1 MWFLPSRDSAN
12 QPSMIDNLHELIEIA
27 ANTNVRTV
35 ATHIKARGTDFW
47 GSSVRMNELL
57 RKARKEGLPI
67 YADQYPYNTSGSD
80 GRIVLIPFWASTDD
94 SSADSKTTEKNKHE
108 QPDYAKRLESVLA
121 DKNKAAELRRDIKY
135 EMTRRG
141 GPDNILIVDHPNSDL
156 VGQSLSE
163 FAARLE
169 MDPVKAAISLQL
181 TGDRTRRGGA
191 RLRAFSMSEKD
202 VEAFAKTP
210 WTATSS
216 DAGITLPND
225 GPVHPRFYGAFP
237 RKIRRYAI
245 ERGLISIEE
254 AVRVSTSLPAN
265 ILKLKDRGL
274 IQEGAHADL
283 VVFDPDRIRD
293 TADAFNPHQYAEG
306 INYVFVNGKL
316 AAEGQRWLGSLS
328 GRILMRHGKTP

>member
-1 MWFLPSRDSAN
+1 
-12 QPSMIDNLHELIEIA
+12 
-27 ANTNVRTV
+27 
-35 ATHIKARGTDFW
+35 
-47 GSSVRMNELL
+47 
-57 RKARKEGLPI
+57 
-67 YADQYPYNTSGSD
+67 
-80 GRIVLIPFWASTDD
+80 
-94 SSADSKTTEKNKHE
+94 
-108 QPDYAKRLESVLA
+108 
-121 DKNKAAELRRDIKY
+121 
-135 EMTRRG
+135 
-141 GPDNILIVDHPNSDL
+141 
-156 VGQSLSE
+156 
-163 FAARLE
+163 
-169 MDPVKAAISLQL
+169 
-181 TGDRTRRGGA
+181 
-191 RLRAFSMSEKD
+191 
-202 VEAFAKTP
+202 
-210 WTATSS
+210 
-216 DAGITLPND
+216 LPND